1 MNEIPNLLSLECPH
15 SDTKSNKNLFPNPCV
30 ICGQTLTFADD
41 SSVTFSIEKND
52 GPLISQKL
60 DLLLEKLKYF
70 LAIHCL
76 KLNCDKTELI
86 RITSRQQLAW
96 NRGENILLTTK
107 NSKDEQISPNN
118 CAKILGI
125 TISNNLTWGQHLHKG
140 KGAILNKCK
149 KKLGALKHVAST
161 ASIKNRKRL
170 ADGCVMSIITYGIQI
185 WGVGA
190 PKTELKKVQ
199 TVQNLTASWVCNVPK
214 WTKTKELL
222 DKVGW
227 LSINQLVYYHSA
239 LTMWK
244 VFKYNE
250 PKNNMKNINHRS
262 LHKGRIDL
270 TRRTWS
276 QRTLDFYN
284 SLPMDVKNEPKIS
297 LFKSKI
303 KKWIKMNIPIHEEE
317 LDV

>member
-1 MNEIPNLLSLECPH
+1 M
-15 SDTKSNKNLFPNPCV
+15 
-30 ICGQTLTFADD
+30 
-41 SSVTFSIEKND
+41 
-52 GPLISQKL
+52 
-60 DLLLEKLKYF
+60 LEKLKYF

-140 KGAILNKCK
+140 KGAIINKCK

-170 ADGCVMSIITYGIQI
+170 ADGCVMSLITYGIQI

-199 TVQNLTASWVCNVPK
+199 TLQNLTASWVCNVSK

-222 DKVGW
+222 EKVGW
-227 LSINQLVYYHSA
+227 LSINQLIYYHSA

-244 VFKYNE
+244 VLKYKE

-262 LHKGRIDL
+262 FHKGRIDL

-284 SLPMDVKNEPKIS
+284 NLPMDVKNKPKIS
-297 LFKSKI
+297 LFKSKMR
-303 KKWIKMNIPIHEEE
+303 KWINMNIPIHEEE
-317 LDV
+317 